1 VFFKLDLVL
10 QTQEDTTEM
19 HNKVWRHV

>member
-10 QTQEDTTEM
+10 QTQEDTEM